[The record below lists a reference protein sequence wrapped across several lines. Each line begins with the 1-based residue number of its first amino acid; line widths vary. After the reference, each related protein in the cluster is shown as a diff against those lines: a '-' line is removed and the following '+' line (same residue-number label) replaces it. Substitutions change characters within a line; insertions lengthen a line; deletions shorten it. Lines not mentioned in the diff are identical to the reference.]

1 MAKKDKIIKNFNKY
15 SVEEIAG
22 AIREGQLTIY
32 DLSKAGLLTPLM
44 RRRIEA
50 ELAKPVASRTPEPE
64 YRQPEPEPVRYEQ
77 PRRTPEPEYRQPE
90 PEPVRYE
97 QPRRAPEPEYHRP
110 EPALQ
115 QRVVDSVPPI
125 PRFDEHDSEDTRI
138 VNAPQPPQIR
148 QEAYPLDNND
158 NEVATV
164 DNKPK
169 KKRKKRPD
177 PRIIPDDIIDNHG
190 MFRRPFSFRGR
201 IRRTEYGLT
210 ILIYMLWTVMLFAAG
225 ISNNVVIMVA
235 VLLLF
240 LPLIWLIWAEG
251 AKRCHDLGHSGWFQ
265 LIPFYSFVM
274 LFCEG
279 ERCSNRFGTMTKK

>member
-50 ELAKPVASRTPEPE
+50 DLAKPVASRTPEPE
-64 YRQPEPEPVRYEQ
+64 PAPEPI
-77 PRRTPEPEYRQPE
+77 T
-90 PEPVRYE
+90 EPVRYE

-110 EPALQ
+110 EPAPQ

-125 PRFDEHDSEDTRI
+125 PRFDEHYSEDTRI

-169 KKRKKRPD
+169 KKRKKKPD
-177 PRIIPDDIIDNHG
+177 PRIIPDDLIDNHG